1 MHRSLP
7 VLLLLPPAGAS
18 RAESWM
24 GEVRLA
30 AALDLVERLQQLG
43 SASTVIALAARPED
57 EERLK
62 AVGVQPLPA
71 TQTPFHFGAVL
82 AAFASGPGRGGMAYF
97 GGASAPLTGIDSL
110 RAAFAVSEAPQPT
123 AAVNNLYSTDWFVI
137 NDGAPLARLAPTL
150 ATDNPL
156 GWRLQQEA
164 GCSVRSLPIGAAT
177 RADID
182 TPADAALVMDHPALG
197 PRLRGVLDQGPV
209 ELRLRVAGVRQVLEA
224 QARTLAVIGRSSSH
238 VWRELEGRGRT
249 SVRLFVE
256 ERGMLA
262 NGRAERGEVRSLIGE
277 MIDDVGPEV
286 FVERLSTMADAVLW
300 DTRVWMAHAGAW
312 PPEGDRFAAD
322 LGWADAVMDPGLRR
336 LTAAVAGSPIPVL
349 CGGHGVVAG
358 AVLAL
363 LESL

>member
-1 MHRSLP
+1 
-7 VLLLLPPAGAS
+7 
-18 RAESWM
+18 M

-30 AALDLVERLQQLG
+30 AALDLVERLQQV
-43 SASTVIALAARPED
+43 SAASAVLALAARPED
-57 EERLK
+57 AERLK
-62 AVGVQPLPA
+62 AVGVEAWPA
-71 TQTPFHFGAVL
+71 STTPFHFGAVL

-97 GGASAPLTGIDSL
+97 GGASAPLAGVESL
-110 RAAFAVSEAPQPT
+110 TAAFAVSEAARPS

-137 NDGAPLARLAPTL
+137 NDGACLAQLAPSL
-150 ATDNPL
+150 ATDNPV
-156 GWRLQQEA
+156 GWRLQQET

-182 TPADAALVMDHPALG
+182 TPADACLLADHPSLG
-197 PRLRGVLDQGPV
+197 PSLRRGLDEGPA
-209 ELRLRVAGVRQVLEA
+209 ELRLRVAGVRQVLEE

-262 NGRAERGEVRSLIGE
+262 NGRAERGEVRSLIGA
-277 MIDDVGPEV
+277 MIAEVGPEA

-300 DTRVWMAHAGAW
+300 DTRVWMAHVGSW
-312 PPEGDRFAAD
+312 PPEADRFAAD
-322 LGWADAVMDPGLRR
+322 LGWAEDVADPSLRR
-336 LTAAVAGSPIPVL
+336 LASAVAGSSIPMV